1 MINTEFR
8 FDMKLINVVAAV
20 VERNGAFLCVQRGAS
35 DRAYLSGKW
44 EFPGGKIE
52 GDETEIDALAR
63 EMKEE
68 LSMSLLIGRKL
79 MVVDHLYPDFRLCM
93 HVYRCTSPDEPQL
106 HEHLS
111 YRWLRA
117 DALMQLD
124 WAEADVPIV
133 RQLIE
138 EG

>member
-8 FDMKLINVVAAV
+8 VDMKLINVVAAV
-20 VERNGAFLCVQRGAS
+20 VERNGAFLCVQRGS
-35 DRAYLSGKW
+35 SNRAYLSLKW

-52 GDETEIDALAR
+52 EDETEIEALAR
-63 EMKEE
+63 EIKEE

-117 DALMQLD
+117 HALMQLD

-138 EG
+138 DG

>member
-1 MINTEFR
+1 
-8 FDMKLINVVAAV
+8 MKLIKVVAAV

-52 GDETEIDALAR
+52 GGETEIEALAR
-63 EMKEE
+63 EIKEE

-117 DALMQLD
+117 HALMQLD

-138 EG
+138 DG